1 MRTLPGLLLS
11 REYRAIAVREC
22 AGGDPVAGGRAGP
35 RGYLRVECRPE
46 RLAVDLRALDD
57 VTRADSACR
66 TLASFIVAD
75 GRAGAE
81 RA

>member
-1 MRTLPGLLLS
+1 MWASEMRAATSIKPPSSHNPALP
-11 REYRAIAVREC
+11 
-22 AGGDPVAGGRAGP
+22 GP

-57 VTRADSACR
+57 VTRADSACQ
-66 TLASFIVAD
+66 TLASFAVED
-75 GRAGAE
+75 GQAGAL